1 MYDARTILSRHI
13 VARDDT
19 ESLVFLHHHLV
30 VFQRTRLHP
39 RHQLLVVQTHEV
51 SSLAAP
57 EDFEWLLI
65 AFLVLFCLEVGGQT
79 AFCQNVDSLFT
90 AIRVLAL
97 HRHVVNLGTYAES
110 GVRWECPR
118 GGCPCEDVGIQVV
131 RHLVQQ
137 FAFAFQPFAYIFH
150 EELCGHRRVLH
161 IAVATGL
168 VQFVA
173 GKARSGSR
181 RVGLDGVALVEESL
195 LIELLEQIPEC
206 FDVFVVVGDVRV
218 FQIHPVTHL
227 VGEFSPFV
235 GVHHHVLAA
244 SVVVVVHADFLAYV
258 FLCDAQRLLH
268 AQFNRQPMGVPSSLT
283 LHLEALHRLVSE
295 KYIFNRSAHHMVDAG
310 MTVG

>member
-39 RHQLLVVQTHEV
+39 RHQLLVVQPHEV

-65 AFLVLFCLEVGGQT
+65 AFLVLFSLEVGGQT

-118 GGCPCEDVGIQVV
+118 GGCPCEDVGGEGGFGETESGKLGGALEV
-131 RHLVQQ
+131 
-137 FAFAFQPFAYIFH
+137 
-150 EELCGHRRVLH
+150 ELCSHCCVLH

-173 GKARSGSR
+173 GKSRSGSR
-181 RVGLDGVALVEESL
+181 RVGLDGVALIEQALVV
-195 LIELLEQIPEC
+195 ELLQQIPEA
-206 FDVFVVVGDVRV
+206 FDILVVVGDVGV
-218 FQIHPVTHL
+218 LKVHPVAHL
-227 VGEFSPFV
+227 LREFCPLA

-244 SVVVVVHADFLAYV
+244 SIVVVVHTDFLADV
-258 FLCDAQRLLH
+258 FLRDAERLLH
-268 AQFNRQPMGVPSSLT
+268 TQFHRQSVRVPTSLA
-283 LHLEALHRLVSE
+283 LHLETLHRLIAEECVLYRASHHVVNAWVS
-295 KYIFNRSAHHMVDAG
+295 
-310 MTVG
+310 VG